1 MALTTEV
8 ESLLTTISNVYLGNL
23 PDSPDNAVAINPTG
37 GFARDLFF
45 GTDSDLREPT
55 FQIIVRNLVY
65 ATGEALCE
73 TILGLLSGKTT
84 TNIKMIQQMSD
95 VISLGRDQN
104 NRPNWSIN
112 FRCYLV

>member
-23 PDSPDNAVAINPTG
+23 PDSPDNAVAIIPTG
-37 GFARDLFF
+37 GFSRDLYF
-45 GTDSDLREPT
+45 GNDSDLREPT
-55 FQIIVRNLVY
+55 FQIIVRNTSY
-65 ATGEALCE
+65 ATGETLCE

-84 TNIKMIQQMSD
+84 TRIKMIQQMSD

>member
-1 MALTTEV
+1 MALTAEV
-8 ESLLTTISNVYLGNL
+8 ASLLTTVSNVYLGNL
-23 PDSPDNAVAINPTG
+23 PDSPDNAIAIIPTG
-37 GFARDLFF
+37 GFARDLHF
-45 GTDSDLREPT
+45 GNDSILREPT
-55 FQIIVRNLVY
+55 FQIIVRNASY

-84 TNIKMIQQMSD
+84 TNIKVIQQMSD
-95 VISLGRDQN
+95 IISLGRDQN